1 MKTQTI
7 PLFILLIFIMT
18 ACAPQGVPSMPTPIP
33 TSMVAQKPTYT
44 VQRGPVVR
52 VLELRGRVSSV
63 NQKDLFFGTNGVVDE
78 VLVSR
83 GEMVEAGQIL
93 AHLTERESYEA
104 ALADAKLELIKTQI
118 ALDALTE
125 EADLHSA
132 EALVEMVKA
141 LSELEAA
148 RRERA
153 GMDKPRAGELTIDK
167 AETNLALAEMSLK
180 EARKQFEE
188 VKHKRNIH
196 PDRVVALNN
205 LLSAI
210 QVRDQALANLNW
222 YKGHPTEEHIFSS
235 DANVALAEAKYQ
247 EAVVKYERLKN
258 GPAPYDVALAEAS
271 QARAQVNLDK
281 AQANLDSLTITAP
294 FDGEVLSL
302 ALSPGMQVTAF
313 KTVLTLVDPEG
324 LEITLLPTS
333 SELVEI
339 SIGQATLIRLPNRP
353 GQEFGGVVRYLPLS
367 ANGGS
372 SGQGTDQSVRVS
384 FEDSNALLT
393 MGEVA
398 TVLIQLEQRDNALW
412 ISPAAL
418 RTFQGR
424 EFVIIQD
431 GDVQRRVDV
440 RLGLKS
446 QDRIEILEGL
456 SEGQIV
462 LGP

>member
-7 PLFILLIFIMT
+7 LSLILLIFVLT
-18 ACAPQGVPSMPTPIP
+18 ACAPQGAPSIPTPIP
-33 TSMVAQKPTYT
+33 TSMVAQKPTYA
-44 VQRGPVVR
+44 VQRGTVAR
-52 VLELRGRVSSV
+52 VLELRGRVSAV
-63 NQKDLFFGTNGVVDE
+63 KQEDLFFGTNGVVDE
-78 VLVSR
+78 VFISR
-83 GEMVEAGQIL
+83 GELVKAGQIL

-104 ALADAKLELIKTQI
+104 ALADANLELIKTQK

-125 EADLHSA
+125 EADLRSA
-132 EALVEMVKA
+132 EALMEMVEA
-141 LSELEAA
+141 RSELEAA

-153 GMDKPRAGELTIDK
+153 GMDKPRASELTIDK
-167 AETNLALAEMSLK
+167 AETNLALAEMTLK

-196 PDRVVALNN
+196 PERVVALDN

-222 YKGHPTEEHIFSS
+222 YMGHPTEEHVFSS
-235 DANVALAEAKYQ
+235 DAKVALAEAKYQ
-247 EAVVKYERLKN
+247 EAVAKYERIKN
-258 GPAPYDVALAEAS
+258 GPDPYDVALAEAS
-271 QARAQVNLDK
+271 LARAQVNLDK

-302 ALSPGMQVTAF
+302 ALSPGMQVTAY

-333 SELVEI
+333 SELAEI
-339 SIGQATLIRLPNRP
+339 SVGQAALVRLPNRP
-353 GQEFGGVVRYLPLS
+353 GQELIGVVRYLPLS
-367 ANGGS
+367 SNSGS
-372 SGQGTDQSVRVS
+372 SGQETNQSVRVS
-384 FEDSNALLT
+384 LEDSNALLN

-398 TVLIQLEQRDNALW
+398 TVLIQLEQRDNVLW

-446 QDRIEILEGL
+446 QDRVEILEGL
-456 SEGQIV
+456 SEGQVV
-462 LGP
+462 LGS